1 MKLII
6 NIYRVYD
13 ADLYALNMTVGRKMF
28 GELLV
33 AALKGYAAGTKPGI
47 TFGEISIPNQAE
59 GVNKRVIHIQKTIKD
74 GTPEADMLSSIQ
86 PRLTGLFV
94 KNLLRWYYFGS
105 FQPFYFSEKTEIEI
119 PKAPVVQPRPKI
131 SAPKRV
137 EKTEKIEEKTA
148 ETIEP
153 SAPAKSVSKVV
164 EELTPKETLPT
175 PVENTVKQEEVIKPS
190 SSTVEEPETA
200 IQETAPP
207 VEDESDNSG
216 LEDLMSLFAGINV
229 S

>member
-33 AALKGYAAGTKPGI
+33 AALKGYAAGAKPGI

-74 GTPEADMLSSIQ
+74 GTPEADMLMSIQ

-94 KNLLRWYYFGS
+94 KNLLRWYYFRS
-105 FQPFYFSEKTEIEI
+105 FQPFYFNGEAEVDVPQPVIKVR
-119 PKAPVVQPRPKI
+119 PPAPVK
-131 SAPKRV
+131 K
-137 EKTEKIEEKTA
+137 EKKQEEKVEKIE
-148 ETIEP
+148 
-153 SAPAKSVSKVV
+153 APKPVKSVSKAVEETKVAAAPIENVKPEVPVQAPKQEPVKEVV
-164 EELTPKETLPT
+164 EETS
-175 PVENTVKQEEVIKPS
+175 KPI
-190 SSTVEEPETA
+190 VEE
-200 IQETAPP
+200 
-207 VEDESDNSG
+207 ESDNSG
-216 LEDLMSLFAGINV
+216 IEDLMSLFAGINV
-229 S
+229 N

>member
-105 FQPFYFSEKTEIEI
+105 FQPFYFSEETEIEI
-119 PKAPVVQPRPKI
+119 PKASVVQPRPKV

-164 EELTPKETLPT
+164 EELMPKETAPT
-175 PVENTVKQEEVIKPS
+175 PVENTVKQEEATKPTS
-190 SSTVEEPETA
+190 PTVEEAEA
-200 IQETAPP
+200 AVQETVPSI
-207 VEDESDNSG
+207 EDESDNSG